1 MVTDK
6 KSTGKKKT
14 PLTKERE
21 INGEVEVTAYEQPAA
36 KADVNNSVNKKFPVV
51 GIGASAGGLAALG
64 EFFSAMP
71 ADTSLEM
78 AFVVV
83 QHLAP
88 DRKSM
93 LSEIIMRYTGMQV
106 YEVKDGMVVRPDC
119 IYIIPPSKDIIIV
132 DGMLHLVEPVKARGH
147 RMPIN
152 SFFSSLASDQ
162 EEWAIGIILSGT
174 GSDGTDGIEAIKAKD
189 GMVMAQSPES
199 SEYNGMPNSAIGTG
213 LVDYILEPAEMS
225 AQLNDYVSRRYGEKS
240 DQNSDIERA
249 MKTII
254 GELLKQTGHDFS
266 QYKPQT
272 LERRM
277 ARRMVVN
284 NIKYVGGYA
293 NFLKHNPEETEALFF
308 DLLISV
314 TNFFRNPK
322 VFDTF
327 QEKVIPEL
335 FKGRSVKEPVRIWVV
350 GCSTGE
356 EAYSIGIL
364 LQEYIERLEQKFK
377 VQIFATDIDKRN
389 IEKARK
395 GVYPVSIS
403 DDVPPERLKC
413 FFSYNPESE
422 TFTLQESVRSM
433 VIFSEHDLMKDPP
446 FSNIDLISCRN
457 LLIYLNREV
466 QNDLIPMFNHSLRPG
481 GILLLGSSENV
492 RSFPELFDTVDQQ
505 SRIYRT
511 KGANKGYRLGVD
523 TFFSPR
529 LSGRAQQSSSVKSMV
544 EDRLQLREL
553 TERSLLHQY
562 APAGALVNEQ
572 GDILYLHGNS
582 KLYLEVHSGEPS
594 NNILKMAR
602 EGLQEGL
609 TMALRKAVVLKD
621 RAISP
626 GLCVRIND
634 GFANVDVTV
643 SPVEETIDR
652 KLFLITFDL
661 HPEPLPDSK
670 IRKSSKT
677 EEQTSGEEDKELIS
691 SLKEELRTTEEYLS
705 ASNEELAVSNEDLR
719 VSNEE
724 LQSLNEEFLSTN
736 EELETSREELQSLNE
751 ELSTVNV
758 QLQNNVEELTYIHQD
773 MNRMLAGTG
782 IGIIFVDTQLRV
794 QLFTSAVTKIINL
807 IPTDVGRPIGHIVTN
822 LSKYDYLT
830 RDIRTVLD
838 NLAFMYVEVRTH
850 TDEWYLLSIQPYSSQ
865 KNNLEGAAIT
875 LVDITKLKHLQ
886 ERQSETLR
894 HLAAVVHDSRDAIIL
909 QDTEGKIL
917 AWNHTA
923 EKMYGWSEEEALGMN
938 ISCLVP
944 DENKDEALAILKKT
958 VESEIIEPYH
968 IQRITKD
975 DQILEI
981 WLTTSALVDKDD
993 QVYAIATTERMASW
1007 KECKS

>member
-1 MVTDK
+1 MNKNENISGKDNNTATEEEQKPALEEADTDDQFTSRETA
-6 KSTGKKKT
+6 KSSSFK
-14 PLTKERE
+14 R
-21 INGEVEVTAYEQPAA
+21 
-36 KADVNNSVNKKFPVV
+36 FPVV

-78 AFVVV
+78 AFIVV

-93 LSEIIMRYTGMQV
+93 LSEIIARYTGMQV
-106 YEVKDGMVVRPDC
+106 YEVKEGMVIRPDC
-119 IYIIPPSKDIIIV
+119 IYIIPPSKDMIIA
-132 DGMLHLVEPVKARGH
+132 DGTLHLVEPAKARGH

-174 GSDGTDGIEAIKAKD
+174 GSDGTQGVEAIKAKG

-199 SEYNGMPNSAIGTG
+199 SEYNGMPKSAIETG
-213 LVDYILEPAEMS
+213 LVDYVLEPAEMS
-225 AQLNDYVSRRYGEKS
+225 SQLNEYVSRRYGGKS
-240 DQNSDIERA
+240 DQHSDIERG

-284 NIKYVGGYA
+284 NIRHVEGYA
-293 NFLKHNPEETEALFF
+293 NFLKHKPEETEALFF

-322 VFDTF
+322 VFDAF
-327 QEKVIPEL
+327 QDKVISEL
-335 FKGRSVKEPVRIWVV
+335 FKGRSVKEPVRIWVA

-364 LQEYIERLEQKFK
+364 LQEYIERLEQNFK
-377 VQIFATDIDKRN
+377 VQMFATDINKRS

-395 GVYPVSIS
+395 GVYPASIS
-403 DDVPPERLKC
+403 DDVPPERLKR
-413 FFSYNPESE
+413 FFSYDPESE
-422 TFTLQESVRSM
+422 TFTIQENVRSM
-433 VIFSEHDLMKDPP
+433 IIFSEHDLIKDPP
-446 FSNIDLISCRN
+446 FSNIDMISCRN
-457 LLIYLNREV
+457 LLIYLNKEV
-466 QNDLIPMFNHSLRPG
+466 QNYLIPMFNHSLRPG
-481 GILLLGSSENV
+481 GILMLGSSESV
-492 RSFPELFDTVDQQ
+492 RSFPELFETVDQQ
-505 SRIYRT
+505 SRIYRN
-511 KGANKGYRLGVD
+511 KGADKGYRLGVD

-529 LSGRAQQSSSVKSMV
+529 LSGSAQQSPSVKPMV
-544 EDRLQLREL
+544 ADRLQMREL
-553 TERSLLHQY
+553 TERNLLHQY
-562 APAGALVNEQ
+562 APAGALVNEK
-572 GDILYLHGNS
+572 GDIIYLHGNA

-609 TMALRKAVVLKD
+609 TMALRKAVVLKGC
-621 RAISP
+621 AVSP
-626 GLCVRIND
+626 GLHVSVNGD
-634 GFANVDVTV
+634 FTKVDVTV
-643 SPVEETIDR
+643 RPVEETIDR

-670 IRKSSKT
+670 IRKPPKT
-677 EEQTSGEEDKELIS
+677 EEQTSGGEDKEIIA
-691 SLKEELRTTEEYLS
+691 SLNEELRTTEEYLS
-705 ASNEELAVSNEDLR
+705 ASNEELSVSNEDLR

-758 QLQNNVEELTYIHQD
+758 QLQNKVEELTYIHDD

-782 IGIIFVDTQLRV
+782 IGLIFVDSQLRV
-794 QLFTSAVTKIINL
+794 QRFTPAATKIINL

-822 LSKYDYLT
+822 LSEYDHLT

-838 NLAFMYVEVRTH
+838 NLVSLYVEVRTH
-850 TDEWYLLSIQPYSSQ
+850 TDEWYMLLIQPYSSQ
-865 KNNLEGAAIT
+865 KSNLEGVAIS
-875 LVDITKLKHLQ
+875 LVDVTKLKHLQ
-886 ERQSETLR
+886 EKHAETLR
-894 HLAAVVHDSRDAIIL
+894 RLAAVVHDSREAIVL

-917 AWNHTA
+917 AWNHAA
-923 EKMYGWSEEEALGMN
+923 EEMYGWSEEEALGIN
-938 ISCLVP
+938 SSCLVP
-944 DENKDEALAILKKT
+944 DENKEEALAILKKM
-958 VESEIIEPYH
+958 VEGEITEPYH

-975 DQILEI
+975 DQILEV
-981 WLTTSALVDKDD
+981 WVTVTALVDKDD
-993 QVYAIATTERMASW
+993 QVYAIATTERIASG
-1007 KECKS
+1007 KELKS